1 MPLPKLPNPVTI
13 PEETHVVD
21 VAIIGGGPAGL
32 AAGVG
37 ARDAGARDVF
47 VFDREEAAGGIL
59 NQCIHSGFGLHYFQ
73 EELTGPEYAQRFLMK
88 ALSKGVH
95 ICTSSYV
102 MNVETLPT
110 GDKKVRVLIGGQGV
124 KNIIARSVVLAMGC
138 RERSRAAI
146 KIAGDR
152 PSGVFTAGLA
162 QKFVNCY
169 GHLPGKRI
177 VILGSGDI
185 GLIMARRMT
194 LEHCQVLG
202 VYEIMPV
209 CNGLK
214 RNVVQCLEDYHIP
227 LHLSHTVVRIHGKD
241 HLEKVTIAPVN
252 DKLVPDMT
260 KAFDVECDCL
270 LLSVGLIPDN
280 EVSRQMGVEINP
292 RTNGPVVSAS
302 LETNIPGVFA
312 CGNVLQVHD
321 LVDNVSAEGLLA
333 GRFAAAYALHRAS
346 IKMVAG
352 PTIGYI
358 NPATLNPEQ
367 NQTISFRVRKATSP
381 ALVKIGDCMEVK
393 LPFAIPSEMVRVEVP
408 KAKISDFLEKQLHK
422 DDYPENGI
430 CTIQVDVFEDTAT
443 LEAEKKAKEAGK
455 GPALKEGQVE
465 IPLTCIGCPH
475 GCQLRVIKEG
485 DKVLEV
491 RGNGCA
497 RGAAFGEQEVI
508 EPRRVFSTTV
518 AIKNAIAGKIP
529 VKLSGDFPKDK
540 LVEAAAEIQKLEL
553 EAPVYVGQVLL
564 RDLCGEKGV
573 NVLACRTFL
582 RAEDEARKYFEG
594 EKYVEPHPEDD
605 KKKEEKK
612 PEAAGKK
619 DTIHILPLLGSIHK
633 TGANAKL
640 LEAFTAGAAE
650 AAAAKGLKADVQPV
664 DWLPRK
670 KIGACTYCGACRKKD
685 VPGCVIKDDMHE
697 LCEHFL
703 TSDIIVAANPIWF
716 WGMPSQAKAYFDRLT
731 QMYTAEWKIRPE
743 IADTVKGH
751 TFASIATC
759 GGEEGVKEMCGVNH
773 AVIKGI
779 AEFTPGCKYAG
790 DISFNCEE
798 AGKDAALAAAKELGK
813 KAVETYLA

>member
-1 MPLPKLPNPVTI
+1 MPPPVSI
-13 PEETHVVD
+13 PDEEHVVD

-37 ARDAGARDVF
+37 AREAGARDVY

-124 KNIIARSVVLAMGC
+124 KTLIARSVVLAMGC

-252 DKLVPDMT
+252 EKLVPDMS

-302 LETNIPGVFA
+302 LETNKPGVFA

-333 GRFAAAYALHRAS
+333 GRSAAHYALHRAC
-346 IKMVAG
+346 IQLVAG
-352 PTIGYI
+352 PSVGYV
-358 NPATLNPEQ
+358 NPATLSPEM
-367 NQTISFRVRKATSP
+367 NETVSFRVRKATTP
-381 ALVKIGDCMEVK
+381 ALVKIGDCMEAK
-393 LPFAIPSEMVRVEVP
+393 LPFAIPSEMVRIEVP
-408 KAKISDFLEKQLHK
+408 KEKIQAFLERQLK
-422 DDYPENGI
+422 RDDFPANGI
-430 CTIQVDVFEDTAT
+430 CTIQVDVVEDTAT

-455 GPALKEGQVE
+455 GPALKEGQEE
-465 IPLTCIGCPH
+465 IPLTCICCPH

-485 DKVLEV
+485 DKVIEV
-491 RGNGCA
+491 RGNGCS

-518 AIKNAIAGKIP
+518 AIKGAICGKIP

-553 EAPVYVGQVLL
+553 DAPVYVGQVLI

-582 RAEDEARKYFEG
+582 RAEDESRKYLEG
-594 EKYVEPHPEDD
+594 DHYVEPHPED
-605 KKKEEKK
+605 KEKKETTPAPKE
-612 PEAAGKK
+612 GKK
-619 DTIHILPLLGSIHK
+619 DTIRIQPLLGSIHK
-633 TGANAKL
+633 AGVNAKL
-640 LEAFTAGAAE
+640 LEAFVAGATE

-664 DWLPRK
+664 DWIARK
-670 KIGACTYCGACRKKD
+670 KISPCTYCGACRKKD
-685 VPGCVIKDDMHE
+685 VPGCIIKDDMHE
-697 LCEHFL
+697 LAEHFL
-703 TSDIIVAANPIWF
+703 AADIIVSANPVWF
-716 WGMPSQAKAYFDRLT
+716 FGMPSQAKSYFDRLT
-731 QMYTAEWKIRPE
+731 QIYTAEWGLRPE
-743 IADTVKGH
+743 VVETVKGL

-759 GGEEGVKEMCGVNH
+759 GGDENVDALCSTNH
-773 AVIKGI
+773 AIVKGV
-779 AEFTPGCKYAG
+779 ASFTPGCKYAG
-790 DISFNCEE
+790 ELSFNAEKAGTEE
-798 AGKDAALAAAKELGK
+798 ALAKAKELGK